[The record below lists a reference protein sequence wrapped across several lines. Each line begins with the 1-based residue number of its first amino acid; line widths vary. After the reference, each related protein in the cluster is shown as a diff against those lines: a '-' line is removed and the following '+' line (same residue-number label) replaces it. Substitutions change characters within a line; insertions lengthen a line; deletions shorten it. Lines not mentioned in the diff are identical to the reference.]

1 MMFLRSR
8 EPPAAET
15 LHNEGSFTQLLRARR
30 CRLVSRVALGRAIH
44 QLPARMGVTGSTLE
58 ALKRVREER
67 VATLRREITSLD
79 ETIAEEVRSLA
90 FAERQLGVVTREQ
103 AALASSPN
111 GPVRVA
117 DLKLLEGRRARA
129 NERVDAARRELDGL
143 GLRVD
148 NLTVEIAALRDELM
162 IAVGELKA
170 VESSIERLAN
180 DRRAAVERSE
190 EERAEELVATRSLA

>member
-1 MMFLRSR
+1 
-8 EPPAAET
+8 
-15 LHNEGSFTQLLRARR
+15 
-30 CRLVSRVALGRAIH
+30 
-44 QLPARMGVTGSTLE
+44 MGVTSSTLE

-79 ETIAEEVRSLA
+79 EKIAEEVRSLA
-90 FAERQLGVVTREQ
+90 FADQQLDVVTREQ
-103 AALASSPN
+103 MALASSPN

-129 NERVDAARRELDGL
+129 NERVEAARREVEGL

-148 NLTVEIAALRDELM
+148 NLALAIAALRDELM
-162 IAVGELKA
+162 LAVGELKA
-170 VESSIERLAN
+170 VESSIERLAI
-180 DRRAAVERSE
+180 DQRAAVERSE